1 MVPADRY
8 MLVQSN
14 ARGGDSRVGHRRQN
28 PNHTRRRRA
37 SNKAGFTHLALS
49 SDRQTA
55 LSTTPISGDRRG
67 AHGVVGGLATL
78 QGDKRRCKGEVNVLR
93 SDDDADE
100 IRL

>member
-37 SNKAGFTHLALS
+37 SNKAGFTHLARS

-55 LSTTPISGDRRG
+55 LSKTPISGDRRG
-67 AHGVVGGLATL
+67 A
-78 QGDKRRCKGEVNVLR
+78 LR
-93 SDDDADE
+93 SDAPRQWRRRRVVA
-100 IRL
+100 ISLL